1 MTVLVS
7 GHTGA
12 MREGARARTRGWRQ
26 GVIRREWLWLGASG
40 LVAAVIVGLLLVFHA
55 YETGYRSAAAN
66 ALAAELAAS
75 QVNALEWQTIAEGRV
90 PPGRSVRAG
99 RLLAVAKEHLDMLGA
114 QGDAPSGALA
124 RYALAIRTEFEMV
137 AMGRIAAARS
147 LDSSLV
153 DPAFRDL
160 STSLR
165 KVARDNAVAADRANV
180 LATAGDVAA
189 AAFGLAIVAILL
201 LRFTAAQRA
210 LAAADVEERLLRE
223 TDRAKN
229 NLISVVSHDLRTPL
243 TSIVGYLEILDDEES
258 GPLNGGQR
266 RAVGVMRRNAGR
278 LIAIVNDLLFV
289 ARAEEGRIELTMA
302 ELSLERVAADAIE
315 DQRLEAQE
323 EGVDLRLA
331 ARPAPPVLA
340 DRHRVDLLIEN
351 LLSNALKFT
360 PAGGSVR
367 LGVAPVDG
375 HVRLEVS
382 DTGIGIS
389 AEYQKHLFERFFRTP
404 ETVGT
409 PGVGLGLSIVK
420 AIADAHHATV
430 RVHSEPGQ
438 GTTFQVDFPHAPERR
453 LSEPDPASPPAA
465 HR

>member
-1 MTVLVS
+1 
-7 GHTGA
+7 
-12 MREGARARTRGWRQ
+12 
-26 GVIRREWLWLGASG
+26 
-40 LVAAVIVGLLLVFHA
+40 
-55 YETGYRSAAAN
+55 
-66 ALAAELAAS
+66 AL
-75 QVNALEWQTIAEGRV
+75 
-90 PPGRSVRAG
+90 
-99 RLLAVAKEHLDMLGA
+99 
-114 QGDAPSGALA
+114 
-124 RYALAIRTEFEMV
+124 
-137 AMGRIAAARS
+137 
-147 LDSSLV
+147 
-153 DPAFRDL
+153 
-160 STSLR
+160 
-165 KVARDNAVAADRANV
+165 
-180 LATAGDVAA
+180 
-189 AAFGLAIVAILL
+189 GLAFVVILL
-201 LRFTAAQRA
+201 LRFAAVQRA

-223 TDRAKN
+223 TDKAKN

-243 TSIVGYLEILDDEES
+243 TSIVGYLEILGDEET

-266 RAVGVMRRNAGR
+266 RAIGVMLRNAGR
-278 LIAIVNDLLFV
+278 LIDIVNDLLFV

-302 ELSLERVAADAIE
+302 ELSLERAAADAIE

-367 LGVAPVDG
+367 LGVTPVDG

-389 AEYQKHLFERFFRTP
+389 AEHQQHLFERFFRTP
-404 ETVGT
+404 ETVGS

-430 RVHSEPGQ
+430 SVLSEPGH
-438 GTTFQVDFPHAPERR
+438 GTTFQVDFPPAPERHQP
-453 LSEPDPASPPAA
+453 EPDPASPPVA

>member
-1 MTVLVS
+1 
-7 GHTGA
+7 

-40 LVAAVIVGLLLVFHA
+40 LVAAAIVVLLLAFHG
-55 YETGYRSAAAN
+55 YENGYRTGAAN

-75 QVNALEWQTIAEGRV
+75 QVNALQWQTIAEGHV
-90 PPGRSVRAG
+90 PPGRALRAA
-99 RLLAVAKEHLDMLGA
+99 RLLAVAEAHLGLLGA
-114 QGDAPSGALA
+114 QGDAPSRALD
-124 RYALAIRTEFEMV
+124 RYTLAIRTEFEMV
-137 AMGRIAAARS
+137 SMGRIAAARS

-165 KVARDNAVAADRANV
+165 TVARDNASAAARASA
-180 LATAGDVAA
+180 LATAGDVAVA
-189 AAFGLAIVAILL
+189 ALGLAFVAVLL
-201 LRFTAAQRA
+201 LRFAAVQRA

-223 TDRAKN
+223 TDKAKN

-243 TSIVGYLEILDDEES
+243 TSIVGYLEILGDEET
-258 GPLNGGQR
+258 GPLSGGQR
-266 RAVGVMRRNAGR
+266 RAIGVMRRNAGR
-278 LIAIVNDLLFV
+278 LIDIVNDLLFV

-323 EGVDLRLA
+323 EGVDLRLD

-367 LGVAPVDG
+367 LGVTPVDG

-389 AEYQKHLFERFFRTP
+389 AEHQQHLFERFFRTP
-404 ETVGT
+404 ETVGS

-430 RVHSEPGQ
+430 SVHSEPGH
-438 GTTFQVDFPHAPERR
+438 GTTFQVDFPHAPEQHQP
-453 LSEPDPASPPAA
+453 EPDPASPPVA

>member
-1 MTVLVS
+1 
-7 GHTGA
+7 

-40 LVAAVIVGLLLVFHA
+40 LVAAAIVVLLLAFHG
-55 YETGYRSAAAN
+55 YENGYRTGAAN

-75 QVNALEWQTIAEGRV
+75 QVNALEWQTIAEGHV
-90 PPGRSVRAG
+90 PPGRALRAA
-99 RLLAVAKEHLDMLGA
+99 RLLAVAEAHLGLLGA
-114 QGDAPSGALA
+114 QGDAPSRSLD
-124 RYALAIRTEFEMV
+124 RYTLAIRTEFEMV
-137 AMGRIAAARS
+137 SMGRIAASRS

-165 KVARDNAVAADRANV
+165 TVARDNASAADRASA
-180 LATAGDVAA
+180 LATAGDVAVVA
-189 AAFGLAIVAILL
+189 LGLAFVVILL
-201 LRFTAAQRA
+201 LRFAAVQRA

-223 TDRAKN
+223 TDKAKN

-243 TSIVGYLEILDDEES
+243 TSIVGYLEILGDEET

-266 RAVGVMRRNAGR
+266 RAIGVMLRNAGR
-278 LIAIVNDLLFV
+278 LIDIVNDLLFV

-302 ELSLERVAADAIE
+302 ELSLERAAADAIE

-367 LGVAPVDG
+367 LGVTPVDG

-389 AEYQKHLFERFFRTP
+389 AEHQQHLFERFFRTP
-404 ETVGT
+404 ETVGS

-430 RVHSEPGQ
+430 SVLSEPGH
-438 GTTFQVDFPHAPERR
+438 GTTFQVDFPPAPERHQP
-453 LSEPDPASPPAA
+453 EPDPASPPVA